1 MDSKTLHEWRNLAGL
16 LAATS
21 GICTA
26 DQAIILEEPSLSGL
40 RWIDRNSSNGAEETH
55 LTRYLRSGVKL
66 LACKNVK
73 VRESMREIL
82 THDVPS
88 TIYQPLFK
96 ALESEVEELLSGAW
110 TANAPSAQDNGFVF
124 AEQAVL
130 LLKDMVGKLGG
141 PYDLASSSVHLGAI
155 TLSFAKFI
163 GGRADNASSIRVK
176 IRVCQLCEAVT
187 SRKEHL
193 NVRDDV
199 VIRNQL
205 LDNIFGW
212 INRSGYH
219 TEMGRGNT
227 RIEETERLQRDL
239 DTACLKALADL
250 TFRLPLQPPDIQY
263 DTGTS
268 AKKSELFQNYF
279 NRFLDLLNHEASS
292 IGQSSAETSIAPN
305 GFELQP
311 NSELAIAILSNL
323 LSANIDVGLKHSLN
337 LGYHENVEIRTAFIK
352 VLYNILTQGTEFSNL
367 TDSAIS
373 EKYEELLDL
382 LTEDLSLAVSMSA
395 ICPGS
400 EIDELTV
407 CLLIVFEQRGRTFDL
422 LDALIKEEM
431 EQTENATEILRRTC
445 VATKMLSLYAKW
457 KGFAYLRSTLH
468 SILDRLVLTSQE
480 LDLELDPARVS
491 TAEEL
496 EKNAVQLQIV
506 AKVFMDDICASAP
519 NIPSSFRKICNIQL
533 LLLKLKASLTRR
545 HRKK

>member
-1 MDSKTLHEWRNLAGL
+1 MSCLRLFVEECEWINTHGESTKPYSSVLRNSEVFREIASPAFRVTGLVAFQKRARNLLRRIQFPTAGILNAWEVAFTLWMSLSTQVSAMPADDMDSKTLHEWRNLAGL

-66 LACKNVK
+66 LACTNVK

-373 EKYEELLDL
+373 EKYEELLDVRA
-382 LTEDLSLAVSMSA
+382 SCYPSIRRSA
-395 ICPGS
+395 
-400 EIDELTV
+400 
-407 CLLIVFEQRGRTFDL
+407 
-422 LDALIKEEM
+422 
-431 EQTENATEILRRTC
+431 N
-445 VATKMLSLYAKW
+445 
-457 KGFAYLRSTLH
+457 
-468 SILDRLVLTSQE
+468 
-480 LDLELDPARVS
+480 
-491 TAEEL
+491 
-496 EKNAVQLQIV
+496 
-506 AKVFMDDICASAP
+506 
-519 NIPSSFRKICNIQL
+519 
-533 LLLKLKASLTRR
+533 
-545 HRKK
+545 